1 LLNSSV
7 SGDEVFIDIFTG
19 GYMQPRILVVN
30 ADQNETDSIGNTLRR
45 AGFSPCVI
53 VNLEGVEDAI
63 ASNNCVAVLLDL
75 DSIAV
80 SNRTVRRLTL
90 QFPRVCFLCTS
101 GSPFHPGL
109 EDAIGL
115 YFYACIQKPIDP
127 DELLYW
133 LKCIHSNMEEKA

>member
-1 LLNSSV
+1 
-7 SGDEVFIDIFTG
+7 
-19 GYMQPRILVVN
+19 MQPGILVVN
-30 ADQNETDSIGNTLRR
+30 ADQNEADSVGNTLRR
-45 AGFSPCVI
+45 AGFSPSVI
-53 VNLEGVEDAI
+53 DNLEGVEDAI
-63 ASNNCVAVLLDL
+63 VSNNCVAVLLDL
-75 DSIAV
+75 DSITV

-133 LKCIHSNMEEKA
+133 LKCIHSNMEE